1 MSLDPSLRERA
12 ELWLDEDPDDASR
25 VDLQALLE
33 AAAAGDEDATRELTD
48 AFTGRLTF
56 GTAGLRGPLGPG
68 PNRMNSVVVARAAA
82 GLASYLQSHGG
93 GSVVIGHDA
102 RRGSALFA
110 EMSARVLTGAGFDVL
125 RLPPHSPTP
134 LLAFAIRH
142 LGCSAGIM
150 VTASHNPSRDNGYK
164 VYLGDGMQIVPPA
177 DAEISARIAEA
188 TALGPID
195 RIPLGGAGTSLDDTV
210 LDAYVRATATLVD
223 TQDPVD
229 VRIAYTPLHGVGGA
243 TFLRVT
249 SAAGLREPLVVASQ
263 ATPDPTFGGM
273 PFPNP
278 EEPGV
283 MDAVLA
289 LAESERCDLAI
300 AHDPDADRCA
310 IGVPTPSGWR
320 LLTGDEVGWILGWWT
335 TQQPARSP
343 ERRTLAESIVSGSL
357 LKAIADDA
365 RVPYEQ
371 TLTGFKWIARVPGLA
386 FGYEEA
392 LGYCVNP
399 DAVSDKDGI
408 SAGLVFA
415 DLVGRLARDG
425 RTVLDVLD
433 DLALRHGVHATGQ
446 VSVRHASQDRIQAA
460 MDRLRTSPPSTLGG
474 RAVERIDDL
483 ERPTDG
489 LPPTDGLRFTLDG
502 GGRVIVRPSGTEAK
516 IKSYIEVRVTVET
529 DLTDARHRA
538 SLALTAL
545 ADDLQALLD

>member
-1 MSLDPSLRERA
+1 MSLDPLLRERA
-12 ELWLDEDPDDASR
+12 ELWRDEDPDDVSR
-25 VDLQALLE
+25 AELQALL
-33 AAAAGDEDATRELTD
+33 AAAAVGDEGAVRELTD

-56 GTAGLRGPLGPG
+56 GTAGLRGPLGAG

-102 RRGSALFA
+102 RQGSAPFA
-110 EMSARVLTGAGFDVL
+110 EISARVLTGAGLDVL
-125 RLPPHSPTP
+125 RLPAHAPTP

-142 LGCSAGIM
+142 LSCAAGVM

-177 DAEISARIAEA
+177 DAEISTRIAEA

-195 RIPLGGAGTSLDDTV
+195 RIPRGGPGAALDDTV
-210 LDAYVRATATLVD
+210 LDAYVRATVTLVN

-229 VRIAYTPLHGVGGA
+229 VRMAYTPLHGVGA
-243 TFLRVT
+243 STFLRVT

-263 ATPDPTFGGM
+263 ASPDPAFGGM

-289 LAESERCDLAI
+289 LAESHGCDLAI

-343 ERRTLAESIVSGSL
+343 ERHTLAQSIVSGSL
-357 LKAIADDA
+357 LRAIAADA

-399 DAVSDKDGI
+399 AAVSDKDGI

-433 DLALRHGVHATGQ
+433 DLAMRHGVHATGQ
-446 VSVRHASQDRIQAA
+446 VSVRHASLERIEAVMA
-460 MDRLRTSPPSTLGG
+460 RLRTSPPPSIGG
-474 RAVERIDDL
+474 MVVERIDDL
-483 ERPTDG
+483 ERPNDG
-489 LPPTDGLRFTLDG
+489 LPPTDGLRFILAG

-516 IKSYIEVRVTVET
+516 IKSYIEVRVPVEAA
-529 DLTDARHRA
+529 LTDARHRA
-538 SLALTAL
+538 TLALEAL
-545 ADDLQALLD
+545 AVDLRALLD

>member
-1 MSLDPSLRERA
+1 MSLDASLRERA
-12 ELWLDEDPDDASR
+12 ERWRDEDPDETSR
-25 VDLQALLE
+25 AELQSLLM
-33 AAAAGDEDATRELTD
+33 AAAAGDDAASRELTD
-48 AFTGRLTF
+48 AFSGQLTF

-68 PNRMNSVVVARAAA
+68 PHRMNSVVVARAAA

-93 GSVVIGHDA
+93 GAVVIGHDA
-102 RRGSALFA
+102 RHGSALFA
-110 EMSARVLTGAGFDVL
+110 EISTRVLTGAGLDVL
-125 RLPPHSPTP
+125 RLPAHSPTP

-142 LGCSAGIM
+142 LGCAAGVM

-195 RIPLGGAGTSLDDTV
+195 RIPRGGAGTLLDDAV
-210 LDAYVRATATLVD
+210 LDAYVRETATLVD
-223 TQDPVD
+223 AQHPVD
-229 VRIAYTPLHGVGGA
+229 VRIAYTPLHGVGGS
-243 TFLRVT
+243 TFLRVA

-263 ATPDPTFGGM
+263 ASPDPDFGGM

-289 LAESERCDLAI
+289 LAEHEGCDVAL

-343 ERRTLAESIVSGSL
+343 ERRALAQSIVSGSL
-357 LKAIADDA
+357 LRAIADDA
-365 RVPYEQ
+365 EVPYEQ

-399 DAVSDKDGI
+399 AAVSDKDGI

-425 RTVLDVLD
+425 RSVLDVLD
-433 DLALRHGVHATGQ
+433 DLAQRHGVCATGQ
-446 VSVRHASQDRIQAA
+446 VSVRHASPDRIEAA
-460 MDRLRTSPPSTLGG
+460 MARLRTSPPPAIGG
-474 RAVERIDDL
+474 MTVASLDDL
-483 ERPTDG
+483 EQPTDD

-502 GGRVIVRPSGTEAK
+502 GGRVIIRPSGTEAK
-516 IKSYIEVRVTVET
+516 IKSYIEVRVPVET
-529 DLTDARHRA
+529 DLTDARRRA
-538 SLALTAL
+538 SLALEAL
-545 ADDLQALLD
+545 AVDLRALLD